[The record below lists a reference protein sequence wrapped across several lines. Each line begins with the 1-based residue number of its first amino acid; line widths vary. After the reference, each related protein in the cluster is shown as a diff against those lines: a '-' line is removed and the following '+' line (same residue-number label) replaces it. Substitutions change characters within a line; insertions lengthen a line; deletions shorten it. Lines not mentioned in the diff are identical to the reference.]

1 MAIGHDLSR
10 TRSRGSNSIIR
21 MVYDDNILQIILQ
34 IRETEIRNSLKLLE
48 NFYFDLISSTMYVLL
63 HLINEFTDSIELSI
77 QRNLIL
83 L

>member
-1 MAIGHDLSR
+1 
-10 TRSRGSNSIIR
+10 

-83 L
+83 LQNYFLIVSLN

>member
-1 MAIGHDLSR
+1 
-10 TRSRGSNSIIR
+10 

-77 QRNLIL
+77 RRNLIHFKITF
-83 L
+83 

>member
-34 IRETEIRNSLKLLE
+34 IRETEIRNSLKFL
-48 NFYFDLISSTMYVLL
+48 FRSHFFHYVCAFTSDQRVYRFD
-63 HLINEFTDSIELSI
+63 
-77 QRNLIL
+77 
-83 L
+83 